1 MATALHS
8 LSEYDPDQVPNGAE
22 YKIGI
27 CTSEWNNEITFN
39 LLKGAL
45 DALLKHGVKED
56 NIIQRLVPGSF
67 ELPIAADLMLEKKD
81 LDAVICLGCVIR
93 GETAHFDYVCQA
105 TALGIKDVSIKHSR
119 PVIFGVLTDDHIEQ
133 SRARSGGKH
142 GNKGVEAAISA
153 LKMVA
158 FERKLSKD

>member
-45 DALLKHGVKED
+45 DSLLKHGVKED